1 MIRLKSITALLLGAT
16 TLSACAAGPNYKLPT
31 PVASGQ
37 GAFVSAEAG
46 LATPDAPPG
55 DWWRLFNDPALDG
68 LVQEALVANKDIAV
82 AAANLSRVRA
92 VLSETRGG
100 LLPSTTLSASGQRVR
115 DQDLASGQFGEA
127 DQYRAGFDMSYEVD
141 LFGRVRR
148 NLEANRADVA
158 AAQAALDVVRISV
171 AAETARAYADIC
183 AANAQIAVAR
193 RTIDLQQNT
202 YDLTVRQLEAGRGTA
217 ADTASAATQLETSR
231 AALPSLEAQRAAGLF
246 RLALLTGKTPA
257 EAPQAVLSCQTVP
270 QVAQALPVG
279 DGAGLLARRPDVRQ
293 AERELA
299 AATARIGVATASL
312 YPSVTIGGSLSTSGA
327 RTGDLGDEYRF
338 NVGPLISWNFPNIVA
353 ARARIK
359 QAGASAEGA
368 LASFEKANLTALQET
383 ETALNAYAR
392 ELDRRAALKRA
403 RDEGEKAARLSR
415 ARHEAGADSLLNVLV
430 AERNLAQLEAQ
441 LAQSDAQVTGA
452 QIALFK
458 ALGGGWEGK
467 SS

>member
-1 MIRLKSITALLLGAT
+1 MIRLKLIPALLGAT
-16 TLSACAAGPNYKLPT
+16 ALTACAAGPNYQVPA
-31 PVASGQ
+31 PVVSGQ
-37 GAFVSAEAG
+37 GAFVSAEPAV
-46 LATPDAPPG
+46 AVAEAPPG
-55 DWWRLFNDPALDG
+55 DWWRLFDDPALDG
-68 LVQEALVANKDIAV
+68 LVQEALAANKDIAI
-82 AAANLSRVRA
+82 AAANLARVRA

-115 DQDLASGQFGEA
+115 DQDLTSGLFGEA

-148 NLEANRADVA
+148 SLEANRADVA
-158 AAQAALDVVRISV
+158 AAQAALDVVRVSV

-183 AANAQIAVAR
+183 AANAQIAVTR
-193 RTIDLQQNT
+193 RTIELQQNT
-202 YDLTVRQLEAGRGTA
+202 YDLTARQLEAGRGTA
-217 ADTASAATQLETSR
+217 ADTSAAATQLETSK
-231 AALPSLEAQRAAGLF
+231 AVLPSLDAQRSAALF

-257 EAPQAVLSCQTVP
+257 DAPQAVLSCQTTP
-270 QVAQALPVG
+270 QVAQAIPVG
-279 DGAGLLARRPDVRQ
+279 DGAGMLARRPDVRQ

-312 YPSVTIGGSLSTSGA
+312 YPSVTIGGSLSTSAA
-327 RTGDLGDEYRF
+327 RTGDLGDDYRF

-415 ARHEAGADSLLNVLV
+415 LRHEAGADSLLNVLV

-441 LAQSDAQVTGA
+441 LAQSDAQVTSN

-458 ALGGGWEGK
+458 ALGGGWEGNP
-467 SS
+467 S